1 MQNTALKLKGTWKT
15 WMGAIAV
22 LIGLAPACL
31 AEGPNAVPVGTWPI
45 VAVSLS
51 LALAAIAAGAV
62 AWHWRLRTLLA
73 KQKQEL
79 ESIYRTKIEETEQTN
94 GDLLD
99 ICEQL
104 RRFAERDALTGLWN
118 RRVILDLLRGEV
130 DRSRRDGSPLSL
142 ILIDLDHFKDVN
154 DTYGHASGD
163 AVLRELSA
171 LFLRSVR
178 RYDWV
183 GRYGGEEF
191 LVILPGANFENAR
204 ARAEQIRQ
212 AVQVAVIQD
221 GSRSLKITASFGVAS
236 GFPSAAEALIDA
248 SDAALYRAK
257 DNGRNCVM
265 VSEIEPPIGPNG
277 NLI

>member
-1 MQNTALKLKGTWKT
+1 LQNTALKLKGIGKT
-15 WMGAIAV
+15 WMGVIAV
-22 LIGLAPACL
+22 LSGFAPAGMAQGASAAPVPPPSVLALSLGLAL
-31 AEGPNAVPVGTWPI
+31 
-45 VAVSLS
+45 L
-51 LALAAIAAGAV
+51 AIAAAV
-62 AWHWRLRTLLA
+62 FLWRWRLHMLLA

-79 ESIYRTKIEETEQTN
+79 ESVYQKQIHEAEQTN

-99 ICEQL
+99 ICQQL

-118 RRVILDLLRGEV
+118 RRIILDLLRGEV

-142 ILIDLDHFKDVN
+142 ILIDLDHFKDIN
-154 DTYGHASGD
+154 DTYGHPSGD
-163 AVLRELSA
+163 LVLKELSA
-171 LFLRSVR
+171 LFVRSVR

-191 LVILPGANFENAR
+191 LVILPGASFQNAR
-204 ARAEQIRQ
+204 ARAEQIRV
-212 AVQVAVIQD
+212 AVQAAVIQD
-221 GSRSLKITASFGVAS
+221 GATALKITASFGVAS

-265 VSEIEPPIGPNG
+265 VAEIEPPLSTLGDPV
-277 NLI
+277 